1 MATMIPPV
9 IRPLTTEK
17 VQARDLEEG
26 DFFIDLDGR
35 LCQVDEAKSGRH
47 MTRINITAPPPS
59 RSLFIAR
66 DHELV
71 SVHFL

>member
-17 VQARDLEEG
+17 VQARELEEG

-35 LCQVDEAKSGRH
+35 LCHVDGARSGRH
-47 MTRINITAPPPS
+47 TTRIDIASPPPS
-59 RSLFIAR
+59 RSLFVAP

-71 SVHFL
+71 SVRFL